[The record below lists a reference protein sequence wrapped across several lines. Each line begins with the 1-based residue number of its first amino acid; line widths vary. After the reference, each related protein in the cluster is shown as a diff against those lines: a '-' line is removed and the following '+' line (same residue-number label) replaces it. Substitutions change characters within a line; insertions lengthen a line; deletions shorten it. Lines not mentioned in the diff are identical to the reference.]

1 MTNGPLAESK
11 ESTHATDGTRVWL
24 ITGCSSGLGR
34 ALAEHALSRGD
45 RVAVTARDPES
56 VTGLAAAHGDRA
68 LALRLDVTDA
78 ASVTAAVAA
87 CEAEFGRIDVLV
99 NNAGYGYLA
108 AVEEGED
115 TAVRDLYDTNVHGV
129 VTVLK
134 AVLPG
139 MRARRSGRIVNISSF
154 GGLAAFAA
162 TGYYHATKFALEGL
176 SESLA
181 AEVAP
186 LGIAVT
192 IAEPGGLRT
201 QWAGTS
207 MRQSPTRLP
216 DYADTAGK
224 RRSATLSVSGHQPG
238 DPTRAAAA
246 IAAVVD
252 TEAPPLRLLLG
263 TDALTGA
270 RARLDRL
277 RAEID
282 AHEALT
288 KSADLVRA

>member
-1 MTNGPLAESK
+1 MVK
-11 ESTHATDGTRVWL
+11 ETKETSVWL

-34 ALAEHALSRGD
+34 ALAEHALEQGD
-45 RVAVTARDPES
+45 RVAVTARDRTS
-56 VTGLAAAHGDRA
+56 VTDLAARYGDRA
-68 LALRLDVTDA
+68 LALTLDVTDPG
-78 ASVTAAVAA
+78 SVDAAVKA

-115 TAVRDLYDTNVHGV
+115 TAVRALYDTNVHGV
-129 VTVLK
+129 VSVLK

-139 MRARRSGRIVNISSF
+139 MRARRSGRIVNVSSF

-186 LGIAVT
+186 LGITVT

-201 QWAGTS
+201 RWAGTS
-207 MRQSPTRLP
+207 MQQSPTRLD
-216 DYADTAGK
+216 DYEQSAGK
-224 RRSATLSVSGHQPG
+224 RRESTLGVSGRQPG
-238 DPTRAAAA
+238 DPARAAAA
-246 IAAVVD
+246 IAATVVA
-252 TEAPPLRLLLG
+252 EAPPLRLLLG
-263 TDALTGA
+263 SDALAGA

-277 RAEID
+277 RHEID
-282 AHEALT
+282 TNEVLT
-288 KSADLVRA
+288 RSVDLEQR